1 MKKTK
6 ELHFYAVAL
15 LILAIFDLIM
25 IAVGFLAGDY
35 TMIAN
40 ESALVQAVT
49 NAIIIVVL
57 VCSLLSVLVGAYLGI
72 KGIAEAKKP
81 TNGKVHIVLA
91 KIVAIFNIVL
101 AVLMALALFGSTDL
115 KEDITTFGICVV
127 DAMFMF
133 SYANAAKAVQNGE
146 E

>member
-15 LILAIFDLIM
+15 LILAVFDLIM

-35 TMIAN
+35 AMIVN

-57 VCSLLSVLVGAYLGI
+57 VCSLISVLVSAYLGV
-72 KGIAEAKKP
+72 KGLMEVKKP
-81 TNGKVHIVLA
+81 TNCKTHILLA
-91 KIVAIFNIVL
+91 KIAAIFNIVL
-101 AVLMALALFGSTDL
+101 AVIMGLALFGSTDL
-115 KEDITTFGICVV
+115 SEDITTFGICVV